1 MSEARNEPPAT
12 ERASPPDAPEPS
24 PAEETVPA
32 APSARAPRPLAILW
46 LAGLLVLVIGG
57 VALSPFWAPAI
68 APLLPWA
75 RTPAAADY
83 DALAARIAALEQRP
97 PPPTV
102 DADAVQSAEAATAR
116 RVAALE
122 TAVAALRQD
131 RQASSQTTAAVT
143 QLAQRIDQS
152 DTQAASRSAAATSE
166 IQQIQQGLAQ
176 RTAADGDLGA
186 RLATLE
192 HRVQA
197 QDNADH
203 TGAIMML
210 ALLQMREAIDEA
222 RPFPAEYATFK
233 ALAARD
239 PDLTAAAE
247 PLADAARDGV
257 ASRAVLRQRLAD
269 LAAGMTTAKPTA
281 TKSKWWEQAL
291 ERLRG
296 LVTIRQID
304 DRGKPG
310 PGRRRTNGARARRSR
325 RCGCGARTADR
336 RQRRGGATLAADGAP
351 AACRGNGADASAGI
365 ADRAP
370 RRRPGGGTRSTP
382 RGADA
387 ERRAGHT
394 EDSVLMRGI
403 FALIVIAALAAA
415 AVFLAD
421 NPGRVEILWQGW
433 QIDTSVGVLIAAA
446 ALAALAVA
454 LALWLLSLILGS
466 PGAFFRRRRERRRR
480 AGYQALTRG
489 MVAVAAGEAQEA
501 RRYARRAEALLAE
514 PPLTLL
520 LSAQA
525 AQIGGDELAA
535 KRFFTAMLDRR
546 ETEFLGL
553 RGLLNQ
559 ALREGDRDAA
569 RRLADAGRS
578 AAPEYRLGGVEPV

>member
-1 MSEARNEPPAT
+1 MSEARNEPPAAD
-12 ERASPPDAPEPS
+12 RALPPDAPEPS
-24 PAEETVPA
+24 PAEESVPA

-46 LAGLLVLVIGG
+46 LAGLLALVIGAA
-57 VALSPFWAPAI
+57 ALSPFWAPAI

-97 PPPTV
+97 APAAV

-116 RVAALE
+116 RMAALE

-152 DTQAASRSAAATSE
+152 NAQAASRSAAATSE

-176 RTAADGDLGA
+176 RTAADGDLGT

-233 ALAARD
+233 VLAARE

-269 LAAGMTTAKPTA
+269 LAAEMTTAKPTA

-296 LVTIRQID
+296 LVTIRQINE
-304 DRGKPG
+304 RGKPG
-310 PGRRRTNGARARRSR
+310 PADAAQTALAQGDLAGAVAALEQLTGASAEAAQPWLRMARRR
-325 RCGCGARTADR
+325 
-336 RQRRGGATLAADGAP
+336 LAAETALTHLQELLTARLAAAPAVAP
-351 AACRGNGADASAGI
+351 AAPPAPPMP
-365 ADRAP
+365 RA
-370 RRRPGGGTRSTP
+370 TP
-382 RGADA
+382 AMPK
-387 ERRAGHT
+387 T
-394 EDSVLMRGI
+394 
-403 FALIVIAALAAA
+403 
-415 AVFLAD
+415 
-421 NPGRVEILWQGW
+421 
-433 QIDTSVGVLIAAA
+433 
-446 ALAALAVA
+446 
-454 LALWLLSLILGS
+454 
-466 PGAFFRRRRERRRR
+466 
-480 AGYQALTRG
+480 
-489 MVAVAAGEAQEA
+489 
-501 RRYARRAEALLAE
+501 
-514 PPLTLL
+514 PP
-520 LSAQA
+520 
-525 AQIGGDELAA
+525 
-535 KRFFTAMLDRR
+535 
-546 ETEFLGL
+546 
-553 RGLLNQ
+553 
-559 ALREGDRDAA
+559 
-569 RRLADAGRS
+569 
-578 AAPEYRLGGVEPV
+578 

>member
-197 QDNADH
+197 QDNGDH

-269 LAAGMTTAKPTA
+269 LAAGMTTAKPMA

-310 PGRRRTNGARARRSR
+310 PIDAAQSVLAQGDLAGAVAALEQLTGASAEAAQPWLRMARRR
-325 RCGCGARTADR
+325 
-336 RQRRGGATLAADGAP
+336 LAAEAALTHLQELLTARLAAAPVAAP
-351 AACRGNGADASAGI
+351 AAPPA
-365 ADRAP
+365 AP
-370 RRRPGGGTRSTP
+370 MP
-382 RGADA
+382 
-387 ERRAGHT
+387 
-394 EDSVLMRGI
+394 
-403 FALIVIAALAAA
+403 
-415 AVFLAD
+415 
-421 NPGRVEILWQGW
+421 
-433 QIDTSVGVLIAAA
+433 
-446 ALAALAVA
+446 
-454 LALWLLSLILGS
+454 
-466 PGAFFRRRRERRRR
+466 
-480 AGYQALTRG
+480 
-489 MVAVAAGEAQEA
+489 
-501 RRYARRAEALLAE
+501 
-514 PPLTLL
+514 
-520 LSAQA
+520 
-525 AQIGGDELAA
+525 
-535 KRFFTAMLDRR
+535 
-546 ETEFLGL
+546 
-553 RGLLNQ
+553 
-559 ALREGDRDAA
+559 
-569 RRLADAGRS
+569 S
-578 AAPEYRLGGVEPV
+578 AAPAIPKTPS